1 MSYVPPTSDPF
12 AANPYQSPI
21 HGGYAPPPPP
31 ENQAPRILGILSIV
45 SSSMGLLSVCCCL
58 FMPFPLV
65 GLVLG
70 GIGLSLR
77 PDPPAKTLNL
87 IGLGIGALALVLWI
101 VGMFLGVALQLA
113 NPEMRKF

>member
-1 MSYVPPTSDPF
+1 M
-12 AANPYQSPI
+12 
-21 HGGYAPPPPP
+21 
-31 ENQAPRILGILSIV
+31 
-45 SSSMGLLSVCCCL
+45 
-58 FMPFPLV
+58 
-65 GLVLG
+65 G